1 MSSINDAIREVISS
15 AVHLTVD
22 VETLGDDD
30 NLYLVG
36 LTSNGVVNVLV
47 ELEDRLEIELPD
59 ALLQRDTFASISA
72 LRNAVVSTGLV
83 EDDAPASSA

>member
-36 LTSNGVVNVLV
+36 LT
-47 ELEDRLEIELPD
+47 
-59 ALLQRDTFASISA
+59 
-72 LRNAVVSTGLV
+72 
-83 EDDAPASSA
+83 

>member
-1 MSSINDAIREVISS
+1 VSSINDAIREVISS

-36 LTSNGVVNVLV
+36 LTSHGVVNVLV

>member
-1 MSSINDAIREVISS
+1 M
-15 AVHLTVD
+15 
-22 VETLGDDD
+22 
-30 NLYLVG
+30 
-36 LTSNGVVNVLV
+36 VNVLV

>member
-36 LTSNGVVNVLV
+36 LTSHGVVNVLV